1 MGWKPGKWKL
11 NLKEGR
17 DRWLVVLA
25 VGLIFLILAFP
36 TAERGSQGILGGKEL
51 SEAGGED
58 TVWGNPTASGQNG
71 GQTEIRSQAP
81 AGGAFGRQTGDKTG
95 TGGAAGGREAQEEA
109 VQAGAQAAAYEQQ
122 LELRLKELLSHVEGV
137 GEVEVMIVLKS
148 SEEKVWRTDRN
159 SSLSSTKET
168 DSNGGTRDVRNQE
181 ISEDTILTGSGG
193 GEGPLLEKELKP
205 EIGGVVVSAT
215 GGGSPVI
222 QAEIS
227 AAVEA
232 LFDVPSHKIKVLKR
246 AE

>member
-1 MGWKPGKWKL
+1 MDWKPGKWKL

-36 TAERGSQGILGGKEL
+36 AGGKSGRGTVSRLGL
-51 SEAGGED
+51 SAGQSDDLAGENSQED
-58 TVWGNPTASGQNG
+58 GGTSGQG
-71 GQTEIRSQAP
+71 DGQSGAKSQS
-81 AGGAFGRQTGDKTG
+81 GAEDQSGPDGATSQDSAAAVQTG
-95 TGGAAGGREAQEEA
+95 AS
-109 VQAGAQAAAYEQQ
+109 AAATYEQQ

-148 SEEKVWRTDRN
+148 SEEKVWRTDR
-159 SSLSSTKET
+159 SSSVSSTRET
-168 DSNGGTRDVRNQE
+168 DSNGGTRDVRSQE
-181 ISEDTILTGSGG
+181 ISEDTILTGTGDG
-193 GEGPLLEKELKP
+193 DGPLLEKELKP

-215 GGGSPVI
+215 GGGSPAI